1 MKLLIDE
8 SLPRPLKRHFTGHT
22 TLTVGDCGWASK
34 PDTALLSLA
43 EAEFDALIT
52 ADRSIEH
59 QQNAS
64 HYDIGIIVL
73 RARSNRLVDL
83 IPLVPRM
90 LAAISSIQPGA
101 VVTVAE

>member
-8 SLPRPLKRHFTGHT
+8 SLPRPLKRHFAGHAV
-22 TLTVGDCGWASK
+22 LTVVDCGWTSRS
-34 PDTALLSLA
+34 DEALLSLA
-43 EAEFDALIT
+43 ENEFDVLIT

-59 QQNAS
+59 QQDAS
-64 HYDIGIIVL
+64 RFDIAIIVL

-83 IPLVPRM
+83 LPLVPKALHAVAR
-90 LAAISSIQPGA
+90 IEPGT